1 MHLAAEEVTKA
12 GASIDEVMGILNA
25 IVDAVMK
32 VNNQV
37 TQIASSREEQSAA
50 AEEVTRNIEETS
62 FISKMTEFIAAEV
75 LKGSDK
81 IIRVDEELKASFSGF
96 VPWQRHFH
104 SGSRDEQH
112 HCQACGHTDNADTN
126 AAKNILR
133 EGLSRSARPQKG
145 AALTGDR

>member
-1 MHLAAEEVTKA
+1 LHPQGK
-12 GASIDEVMGILNA
+12 
-25 IVDAVMK
+25 
-32 VNNQV
+32 
-37 TQIASSREEQSAA
+37 EQSAA

-75 LKGSDK
+75 LKVRTQ

-96 VPWQRHFH
+96 VP
-104 SGSRDEQH
+104 GSVTSILEVETSSIIVRL
-112 HCQACGHTDNADTN
+112 AGILTMPDTN